1 MNKNNYF
8 KNLFKK
14 NIIIAL
20 ILIVC
25 YIFYG
30 TITYGDHSL
39 MLLLFLT
46 TNFFIS
52 IKIFQTNTLS
62 KALKSILIL
71 ISPIMLIFLMFF
83 FIYNQYSRTILYL
96 IFLPISSALAYTYFK
111 FKHKTIIFLA
121 IGVFGIVGYV
131 LFQNVLILVENQNA
145 EVNSRY
151 PLVHFTD
158 ENNTTV
164 NFKKDKIIVLDF
176 WTTSCAICFIKF
188 PDLEYTYLKYKNNPN
203 VVIYAVNVPL
213 KQDDFTKTT
222 KILNNLGYTFP
233 KIYATSAKQIEDSLK
248 INSFPHLI
256 ILKDGRIRYNGIF
269 ENDRKVAFY
278 NIESVINKLLI
289 EK

>member
-1 MNKNNYF
+1 M
-8 KNLFKK
+8 
-14 NIIIAL
+14 AL

-46 TNFFIS
+46 TSFFLS

-62 KALKSILIL
+62 EALKSILIL
-71 ISPIMLIFLMFF
+71 ISPIMLIFLMLF

-96 IFLPISSALAYTYFK
+96 IFLPISSVLAYAYFK
-111 FKHKTIIFLA
+111 FKHKMIIFLA

-145 EVNSRY
+145 DVNIRY
-151 PLVHFTD
+151 PIVHFTD
-158 ENNTTV
+158 ENGTTV

-176 WTTSCAICFIKF
+176 WTTSCAICFTKF
-188 PDLEYTYLKYKNNPN
+188 PDLEYTYLKYNKNPN
-203 VVIYAVNVPL
+203 VIIYAVNVPL

-248 INSFPHLI
+248 INNFPHLI

-269 ENDRKVAFY
+269 ESDRKVAFY

>member
-1 MNKNNYF
+1 MKSY
-8 KNLFKK
+8 KK
-14 NIIIAL
+14 NIITAL
-20 ILIVC
+20 CLVTS
-25 YIFYG
+25 YVLFG

-46 TNFFIS
+46 TSFFIC
-52 IKIFQTNTLS
+52 IKIFQTNTLNE
-62 KALKSILIL
+62 ALKLVLIL
-71 ISPIMLIFLMFF
+71 ISPMMLIFLMLF
-83 FIYNQYSRTILYL
+83 FIYNQYFRTILYL
-96 IFLPISSALAYTYFK
+96 VFLPISSVLAFTYFK
-111 FKHKTIIFLA
+111 FKNKGIIFLA
-121 IGVFGIVGYV
+121 IGIFGIVGYV
-131 LFQNVLILVENQNA
+131 LFPNILILVENQNA

-151 PLVHFTD
+151 PLVHFND

-176 WTTSCAICFIKF
+176 WTTSCAICFTKF

-222 KILNNLGYTFP
+222 KILNDLGYTFP

-248 INSFPHLI
+248 INSFPHMI
-256 ILKDGRIRYNGIF
+256 ILKDGRIRYDGIF
-269 ENDRKVAFY
+269 ESDRKVAFY
-278 NIESVINKLLI
+278 NIESEINKLLI